1 MINSKHI
8 NKITAIWI
16 CVSILASMF
25 IVFAAYETKAAYVP
39 EYQKRLFNGEVITVD
54 IQVDETEWNDMM
66 RNASAREYIMANVVI
81 NGIKVQSV
89 GVRTKGNASLSQVSQ
104 SGSPERYSLRIT
116 FGEYVKKQTY
126 YGLDSLVLN
135 NIISDST
142 YMKEYMSQDIM
153 RYIGVESPLTSYA
166 SISVNGEPFG
176 LYVALESYG
185 DSYLNRI
192 YGDTA
197 GNLYNVKT
205 MNMGGGIGGGA
216 GGMRNPN
223 AQAAIPETGDW
234 NDRAGFVGRGGGS
247 SGGTLQYTDDNI
259 SSYPAIFDNARGTV
273 SEADQQ
279 KVVEALKNLSDGTNL
294 EAYFD
299 VDEILRYFA
308 AHTVVVNLDSYYSSM
323 AQNYFI
329 QERNGQISIL
339 PWDYHLS
346 YGAFQSGSASDVVN
360 FPIDTPV
367 SGVTMESRP
376 LLDMLLSNEEY
387 LARYHAYLQEIVDGY
402 FNSGLFEETARNIQ
416 ETIAEYVQNDPS
428 AFYTFEQFETG
439 VDTLINLNMLR
450 AKSITGQLDGTI
462 PSTTD
467 GQKADISS
475 LVDASLLNMSDLG
488 SNGMGGGG
496 DRGDLGN
503 RPDMPGMLGGMPDG
517 MDRTKMQDAMQ
528 IIRSAENGEL
538 SGEQIEQLHSLGLS
552 DDEIEQMKQMAQRGM
567 GEGLPGGLPDQN
579 AGNGMQNFPYGQDA
593 NVSYPASGQI
603 SAAGWITIAVLLLL
617 LLEASYLWRYSNEE
631 KCLPDNACSDK
642 VQARIEAHTMSW
654 YNSRK

>member
-1 MINSKHI
+1 MINSKYI
-8 NKITAIWI
+8 NKITALLL
-16 CVSILASMF
+16 CVSILVSMF

-39 EYQKRLFNGEVITVD
+39 EYQTRLFNGEVMAID
-54 IQVDETEWNDMM
+54 IQVDEAEWNDMM
-66 RNASAREYIMANVVI
+66 ENASAREYIMADVAI
-81 NGIKVQSV
+81 NGVTLQSI
-89 GVRTKGNASLSQVSQ
+89 GIRTKGNASLSQVSQ

-126 YGLDSLVLN
+126 YGLDALVLN

-185 DSYLNRI
+185 GSYLNRV
-192 YGDTA
+192 YGNTA

-205 MNMGGGIGGGA
+205 MNMGGGIGGGGAGGA

-223 AQAAIPETGDW
+223 GQAAIPETGDW
-234 NDRAGFVGRGGGS
+234 NDREGFVGRGGGS

-329 QERNGQISIL
+329 QERNGQISVL

-346 YGAFQSGSASDVVN
+346 FGAFQSGSASDVVN
-360 FPIDTPV
+360 FHIDTPV

-376 LLDMLLSNEEY
+376 LLNTLLSNEEY

-402 FNSGLFEETARNIQ
+402 FNSGLFEETARNVQ
-416 ETIAEYVQNDPS
+416 ETIADYVKNDPT
-428 AFYTFEQFETG
+428 AFYTYEQFETG
-439 VDTLINLNMLR
+439 VNALINLNMLR
-450 AKSITGQLDGTI
+450 AKSIAGQLDGTI

-467 GQKADISS
+467 GQTADSS
-475 LVDASLLNMSDLG
+475 ALVDASSLNMSDLG

-496 DRGDLGN
+496 DRGGLGD
-503 RPDMPGMLGGMPDG
+503 RPGMPGG
-517 MDRTKMQDAMQ
+517 MDRTTMQDAMQ

-538 SGEQIEQLHSLGLS
+538 SEEQIEQLRGLGLS
-552 DDEIEQMKQMAQRGM
+552 DEEIVEVKQMAQRGM
-567 GEGLPGGLPDQN
+567 GAGLPEGPPGGSPGSPPEQN
-579 AGNGMQNFPYGQDA
+579 AGNGMQNFPGGQ
-593 NVSYPASGQI
+593 NFSESYAASGQI

-617 LLEASYLWRYSNEE
+617 LLGSILFMALFKR
-631 KCLPDNACSDK
+631 
-642 VQARIEAHTMSW
+642 
-654 YNSRK
+654 RKMTAQ